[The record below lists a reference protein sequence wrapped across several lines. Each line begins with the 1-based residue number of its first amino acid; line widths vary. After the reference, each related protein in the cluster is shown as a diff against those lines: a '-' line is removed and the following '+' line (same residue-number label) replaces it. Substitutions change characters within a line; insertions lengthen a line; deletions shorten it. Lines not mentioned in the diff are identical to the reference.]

1 MGILGEDLD
10 KINLDDDNNFMKM
23 VLKLLFMSDFWLGVV
38 NLKNKKDLKKI

>member
-10 KINLDDDNNFMKM
+10 KINLDDDNNFVKM
-23 VLKLLFMSDFWLGVV
+23 ILKLLFMPDFGLGLV